1 MRNKEVVR
9 VPAIAPG
16 TALGLYQLL
25 IHLGSP
31 GTERLGGLPKR
42 SAFLRLKLLL

>member
-1 MRNKEVVR
+1 MGNKEVARAPTV
-9 VPAIAPG
+9 APG

-25 IHLGSP
+25 IRLGSP

-42 SAFLRLKLLL
+42 SAFPRLELPL

>member
-9 VPAIAPG
+9 APAVAPG

-25 IHLGSP
+25 TRLGSP
-31 GTERLGGLPKR
+31 GTERLGGLPKCQP
-42 SAFLRLKLLL
+42 F